1 VRRIVVA
8 MFVLLGCTHAHE
20 SRSAG
25 HAHRVVSLTPSL
37 TETVDALGAADL
49 LVGVDEYSTHPDSVR
64 SLPKVG
70 NFLQPN
76 LEAILDVTPDIVLAD
91 DVQTLRLPSEI
102 KIFSIPMQTVAD
114 VRHALLT
121 VGDALGKDEIAK
133 QIVARLDGDLDAA
146 ARAIPSGAPRP
157 RVLFVVDRRPDLTQ
171 MVAAGPGTYLD
182 ELIQRAGG
190 DNVLAGAGSR
200 YEKISVEEVLTGRP
214 DVILDATHTED
225 AAESAR
231 ARTDWD
237 TLTAVPAVQQG
248 RVHMLDA
255 MFVTPGQRLGEAL
268 RKLVALVHASP

>member
-1 VRRIVVA
+1 
-8 MFVLLGCTHAHE
+8 LLLTISTLVGCTAHHDP
-20 SRSAG
+20 RSAG

-37 TETVDALGAADL
+37 TETACALGAGDL
-49 LVGVDEYSTHPDSVR
+49 LVGVDEYSTHPDFVR

-76 LEAILDVTPDIVLAD
+76 LEAILAVTPDIVLAD

-102 KIFSIPMQTVAD
+102 KILSIPMQTVAD
-114 VRHALLT
+114 VRQAILT
-121 VGDALGKDEIAK
+121 VGGALQRDELAQ

-146 ARAIPSGAPRP
+146 ARSIATGSRP
-157 RVLFVVDRRPDLTQ
+157 RVLFVVDRRSDLTQ

-190 DNVLAGAGSR
+190 ENVLAGAGSR
-200 YEKISVEEVLTGRP
+200 YAKISVEEVITGRP

-225 AAESAR
+225 GAADR

-237 TLTAVPAVQQG
+237 ALTSVPAVQTR

-255 MFVTPGQRLGEAL
+255 MFVTPGPRLGEAL
-268 RKLVALVHASP
+268 RKLVALVQASP